1 MSRKNQFLPIWANGV
16 QGMELAEGQPIQEE
30 GQQLIGK
37 AVREHGRIIVAVHLS
52 VRKENAYSV
61 QSLKKAFN

>member
-1 MSRKNQFLPIWANGV
+1 
-16 QGMELAEGQPIQEE
+16 MELAEGQPIQEE